1 MSILPI
7 RGGKKPAYENE
18 ARKWLSKR
26 EKTDHTRAAEFRAA
40 NLPQPATTINTSEN
54 RFETNLFVLA
64 RLKSSPAKRII
75 FCSKKRT
82 KKAFFH
88 TKMKMRRQAK

>member
-64 RLKSSPAKRII
+64 RLKSSPAKRITI
-75 FCSKKRT
+75 LFEKENQKRV
-82 KKAFFH
+82 FF
-88 TKMKMRRQAK
+88 TQR